1 MTEMAKNEKFGS
13 TLGPGF
19 KKIVFSYLIWLL
31 NFNQL

>member
-1 MTEMAKNEKFGS
+1 MTEMTKKEKFGS

-19 KKIVFSYLIWLL
+19 TKIVFSYPIWLL